1 MSADDTVGRAEEE
14 RFEPTVIRIRSGDDL
29 MPARRAVRE
38 ATAEI
43 GFSSLAEQTKIVTA
57 ASELVRNCYVHG
69 GGGTLTIEQVTKRGR
84 TGLRLTV
91 SDQGS
96 GISDVETALVDG
108 YSTSMGLGY
117 GLGGVRR
124 LVDEFHIESEPG
136 KGTTVVVVR
145 WR

>member
-1 MSADDTVGRAEEE
+1 MRAGDRPGRAA
-14 RFEPTVIRIRSGDDL
+14 RDRPEPTVIAIRSGDDL
-29 MPARRAVRE
+29 MPARQAVRE
-38 ATAEI
+38 ATVACGI
-43 GFSSLAEQTKIVTA
+43 TSLADRTKIVTA
-57 ASELVRNCYVHG
+57 ASELIRNCYVHG
-69 GGGTLTIEQVTKRGR
+69 GGGTLTIEQVNSEGR

-96 GISDVETALVDG
+96 GISDVETALADG

-124 LVDEFHIESEPG
+124 LVDDFQIESEPG
-136 KGTTVVVVR
+136 KGTTVVAVR